1 MTDIFYPVAHR
12 SQKEIDAL
20 QHRYE
25 TFDDTLIPQLV
36 KGSVGLT
43 TTTWLKP
50 TTWGTSH
57 VTYIISVKEQER
69 PVVLRANIG
78 GAIETYMNVEKLITD
93 KVATLGIPVNRISFV
108 DTSRNRYPFDYQ
120 IQEALEGVDIEDHFH
135 GTRDD
140 YDQISFDLGRYMAM
154 WADLE
159 FDGFG
164 RFDERAVVGGT
175 LLGTKSSM
183 YDYVVVRL
191 DEDVRYLADAG
202 MLSGEKADTV
212 RNLFETAK
220 PIMSVKR
227 GTLVQYDLAD
237 HNIMFDG
244 KHMITGIF
252 DWEAAVVGDP
262 VLDLASCPTWKTHY
276 PREKKLIEG
285 YRSVRDL
292 PNFFQEKMDIYRLRT
307 MIWKMVYAIRAGI
320 LTEERKKRF
329 DAALV
334 PYQL

>member
-1 MTDIFYPVAHR
+1 MNDIFYPVAHR
-12 SQKEIDAL
+12 TQEQIDAL
-20 QHRYE
+20 KHRYE
-25 TFDDTLIPQLV
+25 TFDDAIIPQLV

-43 TTTWLKP
+43 VTTWIKP

-57 VTYIISVKEQER
+57 VTYIVSVKEQQR

-78 GAIETYMNVEKLITD
+78 GTSEMYMNVEKLITD
-93 KVATLGIPVNRISFV
+93 KVATLAIPVNRISYV
-108 DTSRNRYPFDYQ
+108 DTSRNTYPFDYQ

-135 GTRDD
+135 GTREA
-140 YDQISFDLGRYMAM
+140 YDQMSFDLGQYVAM
-154 WADLE
+154 WGDMT

-164 RFDERAVVGGT
+164 RFDEQAAGAGM
-175 LLGTKSSM
+175 LQGTKASM
-183 YDYVVVRL
+183 YDYIVVRL

-202 MLSGEKADTV
+202 LLSVEKADMV
-212 RNLFETAK
+212 RNLFETNK
-220 PIMSVKR
+220 PVMSVKR

-244 KHMITGIF
+244 VRTITGIF

-262 VLDLASCPTWKTHY
+262 ILDLASCPTWKTHY

-292 PNFFQEKMDIYRLRT
+292 PTFFQEKMNIYCLRT
-307 MIWKMVYAIRAGI
+307 MIWKMVYAVRAGI
-320 LTEERKKRF
+320 LNDERMKRF
-329 DAALV
+329 ASSMDACSV
-334 PYQL
+334 